1 MSLRGLLPDTDIGNN
16 TLYYLWSG
24 AWYRMMSPHCMWPDD
39 KDGAIAISV
48 DGALYG
54 NFIPNAGGVQF

>member
-1 MSLRGLLPDTDIGNN
+1 
-16 TLYYLWSG
+16 
-24 AWYRMMSPHCMWPDD
+24 MSPHCMWPDD

-54 NFIPNAGGVQF
+54 NFIPNAGGVQFQGYVIK